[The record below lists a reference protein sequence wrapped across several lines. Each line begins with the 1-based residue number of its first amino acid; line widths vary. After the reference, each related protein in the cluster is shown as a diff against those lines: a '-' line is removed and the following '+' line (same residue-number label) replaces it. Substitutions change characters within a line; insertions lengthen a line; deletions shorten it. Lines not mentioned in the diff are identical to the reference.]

1 VLALGGGEYDV
12 ELVHDLAMTRMND
25 AIVADHRPDDA
36 EVEHLVRFCLG
47 GIKSGT

>member
-1 VLALGGGEYDV
+1 
-12 ELVHDLAMTRMND
+12 MTRMND

-47 GIKSGT
+47 GIKSRADAAEPRTAQRRSHRSGT